1 MVDLRYFSKKPVSSS
16 AKGNITNIKSGG
28 NAYSLSKWCEEFGHE
43 KLMKDAIDRIDD
55 ECSTHSSNTV
65 TESTLLLTA
74 VIDESI
80 HLDGFF
86 IILLI
91 DPAAV

>member
-1 MVDLRYFSKKPVSSS
+1 
-16 AKGNITNIKSGG
+16 
-28 NAYSLSKWCEEFGHE
+28 
-43 KLMKDAIDRIDD
+43 MKDAIDRIDD